1 MKKTSVISLL
11 IFCITFGTVATS
23 CEDMLRPDS
32 ERHSYV
38 VAQDT
43 LYSYWGILK
52 SLQNVAER
60 YMILGECRGELVSG
74 TGFVSDSIQAILD
87 FDMDKAVDGSCR
99 YLRASDYYHI
109 INSCNAY
116 LAYCDTSRR
125 TGTLQPYMMKEAAQ
139 VEAIR
144 AWTYLQLTQ
153 VYGKVPFYTEPLL
166 TTDEITAFMQNPD
179 WVEAKDLK
187 MLLAPGLEKALED
200 VEMVFGPPQYDN
212 YRNVCHSTKVMIPLN
227 VILGDL
233 YLVSEDYEKAAQYYY
248 DYLSNNKGMGKMVP
262 GGTLPA
268 TNICTGYQGEGDD
281 KPRYSYNGAAP
292 WTEIGA
298 VSSTAESITAI
309 PSSTNKLWGTVLRGV
324 NELYGYDSKIS
335 VRTDAVNDTTSSTS
349 ASIILTPQYDKK
361 QLVASQAYFDL
372 CNAQSFEICI
382 GSATASVSDYIL
394 TVDPVVGDARQHW
407 VQDIYQIYPNGL
419 TNTEKFV
426 TKQNPNGA
434 FTTVATMIYRK
445 SMIWLRYAE
454 ALNRAG
460 YPSYAFAILKNGLCN
475 NDNWF
480 PEAGTSDY
488 AVKDTAFYVLHPET
502 NDTIPADYRDNKV
515 SRSKEALY
523 TYLLS
528 QYEAGAFGEVE
539 NEGVLESIEA
549 RNYPWIAL
557 SYENYPDEGCQA
569 VLFYLDQREV
579 KRSKGQEFLNFSFES
594 LNGNIASESIN
605 YRTSLTQRG
614 MNSTSIK
621 VEGDKNITKGIHSHG
636 CGYVPIDK
644 NRESSYDYVAKV
656 IERAKA
662 VYGVTLTKEDIY
674 NGTHDDVVQDCVEDL
689 IVDESALELAFEGT
703 RFFDLMRVADRR
715 HNPDY
720 LAERVSNRNQA
731 LRGKLQNRNNWFFPL
746 PNK

>member
-116 LAYCDTSRR
+116 LASCDTSRV

-153 VYGKVPFYTEPLL
+153 VYGEVPFYTEPLL
-166 TTDEITAFMQNPD
+166 TTDEITAFMRSPKKVKAQ
-179 WVEAKDLK
+179 DLAE
-187 MLLAPGLEKALED
+187 LLAPGLEKALQTELKY
-200 VEMVFGPPQYDN
+200 GLPQYDN

-233 YLVSEDYEKAAQYYY
+233 YLVEGKNYAQAAQYYY
-248 DYLSNNKGMGKMVP
+248 NYLSNDQGRGNMVP
-262 GGTLPA
+262 GGALPA
-268 TNICTGYQGEGDD
+268 GYSCSGYKAEGME
-281 KPRYSYNGAAP
+281 KTSYSGGSAP
-292 WTEIGA
+292 WMETGA
-298 VSSTAESITAI
+298 VSATKESITAI

-324 NELYGYDSKIS
+324 NELYGYDTEIR
-335 VRTDAVNDTTSSTS
+335 VRTDAVNDTTASTS
-349 ASIILTPQYDKK
+349 ASIVITPQYDKK

-372 CNAQSFEICI
+372 CNAQTYEICI
-382 GSATASVSDYIL
+382 GTSIDNFTPTA
-394 TVDPVVGDARQHW
+394 DPAVGDARQYW
-407 VQDIYQIYPNGL
+407 VRDVYQTYPNGL
-419 TNTEKFV
+419 RNTEKFV

-434 FTTVATMIYRK
+434 FSTVATMIYRK

-475 NDNWF
+475 NEDWY
-480 PEAGTSDY
+480 PEANTTDY

-502 NDTIPADYRDNKV
+502 NDTIPADYRENEVCK
-515 SRSKEALY
+515 SKEAFHSYLSKLY
-523 TYLLS
+523 ADGIWGTNDDIF
-528 QYEAGAFGEVE
+528 EAI
-539 NEGVLESIEA
+539 ES
-549 RNYPWIAL
+549 RNYNWVAV
-557 SYENYPDEGCQA
+557 SFENYPDDNCMA
-569 VLFYLDQREV
+569 TLYYLDRREV
-579 KRSKGQEFLNFSFES
+579 EKRQDFLNFDFPALEGPNNSEFVSF
-594 LNGNIASESIN
+594 
-605 YRTSLTQRG
+605 RKSLTDFMLSMTTIPHDGQ
-614 MNSTSIK
+614 
-621 VEGDKNITKGIHSHG
+621 KNPTVGIHSRG
-636 CGYVPIDK
+636 CGYIPIQM
-644 NRESSYDYVAKV
+644 NRLSSYDYVAKI
-656 IERAKA
+656 IEKSKA
-662 VYGVTLTKEDIY
+662 YGAPLTKEKIY
-674 NGTHDDVVQDCVEDL
+674 SGEYDDVVQNCVEDL
-689 IVDESALELAFEGT
+689 IIDESALELAFEGT

-715 HNPDY
+715 NQPDY
-720 LAERVSNRNQA
+720 LAERVANRNQA

-746 PNK
+746 PH

>member
-116 LAYCDTSRR
+116 LASCDTSRV
-125 TGTLQPYMMKEAAQ
+125 TGTLQPYMLKEAAQ

-153 VYGKVPFYTEPLL
+153 VYGEVPFYTEPLL
-166 TTDEITAFMQNPD
+166 TTDEITAFMRSPKKVKAQ
-179 WVEAKDLK
+179 DLAG
-187 MLLAPGLEKALED
+187 LLAPGLEKALQTELQY
-200 VEMVFGPPQYDN
+200 GLPQYDN

-233 YLVSEDYEKAAQYYY
+233 YLVEGKDYAQAAQYYY
-248 DYLSNNKGMGKMVP
+248 DYLSNNQGLGNMVP
-262 GGTLPA
+262 GGALPA
-268 TNICTGYQGEGDD
+268 GYSCSGYKGEGME
-281 KPRYSYNGAAP
+281 KTSYDAGSAP
-292 WTEIGA
+292 WTETSE
-298 VSSTAESITAI
+298 VSATKESITAI

-324 NELYGYDSKIS
+324 NELYGYDTKIS
-335 VRTDAVNDTTSSTS
+335 VRTDAVNDTTASTS
-349 ASIILTPQYDKK
+349 ASIVIIPQYDKK

-372 CNAQSFEICI
+372 CNAQTYEICI
-382 GSATASVSDYIL
+382 GTDIENF
-394 TVDPVVGDARQHW
+394 TPTPDPAVGDARQYW
-407 VQDIYQIYPNGL
+407 VRDVYQTYPNGL
-419 TNTEKFV
+419 SNTEKFV

-434 FTTVATMIYRK
+434 FSTVATMIYRK

-475 NDNWF
+475 NENWY
-480 PEAGTSDY
+480 PEANTTDY

-502 NDTIPADYRDNKV
+502 NDTIPVDYRENEVCK
-515 SRSKEALY
+515 SKETFYNYLSKLY
-523 TYLLS
+523 ADSIWGTNDDIL
-528 QYEAGAFGEVE
+528 AAI
-539 NEGVLESIEA
+539 ES
-549 RNYPWIAL
+549 RNYNWEAV
-557 SYENYPDEGCQA
+557 SFENYPDDNCLA
-569 VLFYLDQREV
+569 TLYYLDRREAEE
-579 KRSKGQEFLNFSFES
+579 RPSFLNFDFTVLEGP
-594 LNGNIASESIN
+594 NNSESVPF
-605 YRTSLTQRG
+605 RKSLTDNGRSMTTIPHTG
-614 MNSTSIK
+614 
-621 VEGDKNITKGIHSHG
+621 EKNPTVGIHSRG
-636 CGYVPIDK
+636 CGYIPIQM
-644 NRESSYDYVAKV
+644 NRLSSYDYVAKI
-656 IERAKA
+656 IEKSKA
-662 VYGVTLTKEDIY
+662 YGAPLTKEKIY
-674 NGTHDDVVQDCVEDL
+674 SGEYDDVVQDCVEDL
-689 IVDESALELAFEGT
+689 IIDESALELAFEGT